1 MMFQTF
7 LCSFVLAAA
16 AHAQPFSVGLKAG
29 GSLTDAIQ
37 VGSAA
42 TFATV
47 SVDNHH
53 YVIGPYVELRL
64 PLQLSLEVDALYRS
78 YNFQLAPGTKSSSV
92 GSWEF
97 PVLAKYKLF
106 KGPVRPYIDGGLVFS
121 HLTGLANIPGVLH
134 NSDYGVAL
142 GAGVEIHALVLRIS
156 PEIRYDGFVF
166 KNFGDVIQSNR
177 NQAMVMVGI
186 EF

>member
-1 MMFQTF
+1 MMSKTF
-7 LCSFVLAAA
+7 LCSLVFIAAG
-16 AHAQPFSVGLKAG
+16 HAQPFSAGLKVG

-37 VGSAA
+37 AGSASG
-42 TFATV
+42 FAIA

-53 YVIGPYVELRL
+53 YVIGPYIELRL

-78 YNFQLAPGTKSSSV
+78 YGFQLAPGAATDSV

-97 PVLAKYKLF
+97 PVLAKYKLW

-121 HLTGLANIPGVLH
+121 HLTVNNIPGLLH
-134 NSDYGVAL
+134 SSDYGVAL
-142 GAGVEIHALVLRIS
+142 GAGLEIHALVLRIS

-177 NQAMVMVGI
+177 NQAILMVGI
-186 EF
+186 GF